1 MPYTQ
6 DVWNGLYEAVSRGD
20 EESIESLTLCQC
32 IHTEGY
38 HGAGWAAEAA
48 STDPE
53 AKEKLISFLQQNA
66 TEWEGQLALFNI
78 VADYNC
84 KGGYFTDDEYHQ
96 LKTLLFDNWSQ
107 FLIELSEN
115 IVGNNAV
122 ISQIQNVISDD
133 DYVEDGFFTE
143 EQFEELK
150 SCYEIGIDSI
160 LEKID

>member
-6 DVWNGLYEAVSRGD
+6 EVWNGLYEAITKGD
-20 EESIESLTLCQC
+20 EESIETLLFSQS
-32 IHTEGY
+32 IHTKGW

-48 STDPE
+48 STNPE

-66 TEWEGQLALFNI
+66 TEWKGQLALFNI

-84 KGGYFTDDEYHQ
+84 NGGYFTDEEYHQ
-96 LKTLLFDNWSQ
+96 LKTLFFDNWSL
-107 FLIELSEN
+107 FLVELSQN

-133 DYVEDGFFTE
+133 DYLEDGFFTE
-143 EQFEELK
+143 EQFDELK
-150 SCYEIGIDSI
+150 RYYEIGIDSI